1 MNIKVDVKASNMAA
15 RYSHKER
22 MNITIEE
29 TFDNESF
36 MHYTVTFI
44 SKDILPDGT
53 PTKRKHAEYCQNLEV
68 LHRIAQEWLKL
79 NTIEKP
85 NNPFTVKL

>member
-1 MNIKVDVKASNMAA
+1 MDIKVDVKVSNMAA
-15 RYSHKER
+15 RYSHKQR

-36 MHYTVTFI
+36 LHYTVTI
-44 SKDILPDGT
+44 TAKDIRPDGRIIE
-53 PTKRKHAEYCQNLEV
+53 RKHAEYCQNLEV